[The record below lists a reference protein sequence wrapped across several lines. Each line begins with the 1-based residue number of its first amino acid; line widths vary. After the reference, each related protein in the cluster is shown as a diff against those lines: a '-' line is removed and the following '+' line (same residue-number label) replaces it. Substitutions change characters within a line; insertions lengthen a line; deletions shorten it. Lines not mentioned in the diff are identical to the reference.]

1 MYKFINIKFI
11 ALVILATLSVASA
24 SKIQSHAAVKS
35 DGSGDWDNGYTCP
48 KLEINGVDQGEVK
61 ILAKQVVKPTAEN
74 VYHMMFQFT
83 EAPKAEF
90 KKLGRDFGN
99 NKWGLSYRKSCA
111 HFKFVNPSGN
121 KFIAGYIYNEAGK
134 IVSFKLLLPWKF
146 IGWYINDTQGTAIA
160 TGMNKASIDRTS
172 AVINQ
177 KDILSKNYANYV
189 VTADN
194 LDQVTNQKDGFEAYV
209 KARETKLKAFKTQ
222 IGALR
227 TTAEAKQKTVN
238 ENQHSLQA
246 ADTLINELIRE
257 ASQLGSQKNAID
269 EAVKKIEDAKSDI
282 AKTKATLTADV
293 DAAKTEITKAF
304 AALLGNAPTRKTEI
318 DASKAALFAANKA
331 DFISNINKIYPK

>member
-1 MYKFINIKFI
+1 MGHLKKRMKFINIKFI

-48 KLEINGVDQGEVK
+48 KLMINGVDQGEVK

-146 IGWYINDTQGTAIA
+146 FGWYINDTLGTAIA

-177 KDILSKNYANYV
+177 KD
-189 VTADN
+189 
-194 LDQVTNQKDGFEAYV
+194 GFEAYV
-209 KARETKLKAFKTQ
+209 KAKETKLKAFKEQ

-238 ENQHSLQA
+238 ENQHSLQE

-304 AALLGNAPTRKTEI
+304 ADLLENAPTRKTEI
-318 DASKAALFAANKA
+318 DASQAALFAAKKE
-331 DFISNINKIYPK
+331 DFITNINKIYPK

>member
-1 MYKFINIKFI
+1 MGTLKKKRMKFINIKFI

-48 KLEINGVDQGEVK
+48 KLMINGVDQGEVK

-146 IGWYINDTQGTAIA
+146 FGWYINDTQGTAIA

-177 KDILSKNYANYV
+177 KD
-189 VTADN
+189 
-194 LDQVTNQKDGFEAYV
+194 GFEAYV
-209 KARETKLKAFKTQ
+209 KAKETKLKAFKEQ

>member
-1 MYKFINIKFI
+1 MGTLKKKRMKFINIKFI

-48 KLEINGVDQGEVK
+48 KLMINGVDQGEVK

-146 IGWYINDTQGTAIA
+146 FGWYINDTQGTAIA
-160 TGMNKASIDRTS
+160 

-194 LDQVTNQKDGFEAYV
+194 LDQATNQKDGFEAYV
-209 KARETKLKAFKTQ
+209 KAKETKLKAFKEQ

-282 AKTKATLTADV
+282 AKTKL
-293 DAAKTEITKAF
+293 
-304 AALLGNAPTRKTEI
+304 P
-318 DASKAALFAANKA
+318 
-331 DFISNINKIYPK
+331 

>member
-1 MYKFINIKFI
+1 MKFINIKFI

-48 KLEINGVDQGEVK
+48 KLMINGVDQGEVK

-146 IGWYINDTQGTAIA
+146 FGWYINDTQGTAIA

-194 LDQVTNQKDGFEAYV
+194 LDQATNQKDGFEAYV
-209 KARETKLKAFKTQ
+209 KAKETKLKAFKEQ

-227 TTAEAKQKTVN
+227 TTAEAK
-238 ENQHSLQA
+238 
-246 ADTLINELIRE
+246 
-257 ASQLGSQKNAID
+257 QLGSQKNAID

-318 DASKAALFAANKA
+318 DASKAALFAAKKE
-331 DFISNINKIYPK
+331 DFITNINKIYP

>member
-1 MYKFINIKFI
+1 MGHLKKRMKFINIKFI

-48 KLEINGVDQGEVK
+48 KLMINGVDQGEVK

-74 VYHMMFQFT
+74 ISHMMFQFT

-121 KFIAGYIYNEAGK
+121 KFIHGYIYNEAGK

-146 IGWYINDTQGTAIA
+146 FGWYINDTQGTAIA

-172 AVINQ
+172 AVINH
-177 KDILSKNYANYV
+177 KNILSKNYA
-189 VTADN
+189 D
-194 LDQVTNQKDGFEAYV
+194 FV
-209 KARETKLKAFKTQ
+209 KAKQAKLKAFSEQ

-227 TTAEAKQKTVN
+227 ATALAKQKTVN
-238 ENQHSLQA
+238 ENSHSLQE
-246 ADTLINELIRE
+246 ADTLINELIRK
-257 ASQLGSQKNAID
+257 ASQLGSQKNAIV

-304 AALLGNAPTRKTEI
+304 ADLLENAPTRKTEI
-318 DASKAALFAANKA
+318 DASKAALFAAKKE

>member
-1 MYKFINIKFI
+1 MGHLKKRMKFINIKFI

-48 KLEINGVDQGEVK
+48 KLMINGVDQGEVK

-90 KKLGRDFGN
+90 KKLGKDFGN

-146 IGWYINDTQGTAIA
+146 FGWYINDTQGTAIA

-194 LDQVTNQKDGFEAYV
+194 LDQATNQKDGFEAYV
-209 KARETKLKAFKTQ
+209 KAKETKLKAFKEQ

-257 ASQLGSQKNAID
+257 A
-269 EAVKKIEDAKSDI
+269 VKKIEDAKSDI

-304 AALLGNAPTRKTEI
+304 ADLLENAPTRKTEI
-318 DASKAALFAANKA
+318 DASKAALFAAKKE
-331 DFISNINKIYPK
+331 DFIT

>member
-1 MYKFINIKFI
+1 MKFINIKFI

-48 KLEINGVDQGEVK
+48 KLMINGVDQGEVK

-121 KFIAGYIYNEAGK
+121 KFIHGYIYNEAGK

-146 IGWYINDTQGTAIA
+146 FGWYINDTQGTAIA

-177 KDILSKNYANYV
+177 KD
-189 VTADN
+189 
-194 LDQVTNQKDGFEAYV
+194 GFEAYV
-209 KARETKLKAFKTQ
+209 KAKETKLKAFKEQ

>member
-1 MYKFINIKFI
+1 MGHLKKRMKFINIKFI

-48 KLEINGVDQGEVK
+48 KLMINGVDQGEVK

-146 IGWYINDTQGTAIA
+146 FGWYINDTQGTAIA

-172 AVINQ
+172 AVI
-177 KDILSKNYANYV
+177 KP
-189 VTADN
+189 
-194 LDQVTNQKDGFEAYV
+194 KDGFEAYV
-209 KARETKLKAFKTQ
+209 KAKETKLKAFKEQ

-331 DFISNINKIYPK
+331 DFISK

>member
-1 MYKFINIKFI
+1 MGTLKKKRMKFINIKFI

-48 KLEINGVDQGEVK
+48 KLMINGVDQGEGK

-146 IGWYINDTQGTAIA
+146 FGWYINDTQGTAIA

-209 KARETKLKAFKTQ
+209 KARE
-222 IGALR
+222 
-227 TTAEAKQKTVN
+227 KTVN

>member
-1 MYKFINIKFI
+1 MGHLKKRMKFINIKFI

-48 KLEINGVDQGEVK
+48 KLMINGVDQGEVK

-121 KFIAGYIYNEAGK
+121 KFIHGYIYNEAGK

-146 IGWYINDTQGTAIA
+146 FGWYINDTQGTAIA

-172 AVINQ
+172 AVINH
-177 KDILSKNYANYV
+177 KNILSKNYANFV

-194 LDQVTNQKDGFEAYV
+194 LDQATNQKDGFEDFV
-209 KARETKLKAFKTQ
+209 KAKQAKLKAFSEQ

-227 TTAEAKQKTVN
+227 ATALAKQKTVN
-238 ENQHSLQA
+238 ENSHSLQE
-246 ADTLINELIRE
+246 AD
-257 ASQLGSQKNAID
+257 
-269 EAVKKIEDAKSDI
+269 KKIEDAKSDI